1 MLAPHHVML
10 FSLAMFAVGVLG
22 VLLRRNAILI
32 LMSIE
37 LILNAANLNLVAFA
51 WARPDVAGQV
61 LAMFVIAVA
70 AGETA
75 VGLAILV
82 ALFRN
87 RASLDVTDI
96 NLLRW

>member
-10 FSLAMFAVGVLG
+10 LSLAMFTIGVLG
-22 VLLRRNAILI
+22 VLLRRNAIVI

-37 LILNAANLNLVAFA
+37 LILNAANLNIVGFA
-51 WARPDVAGQV
+51 WSRPDVAGQV

-75 VGLAILV
+75 IGLAILI

-87 RASLDVTDI
+87 RA
-96 NLLRW
+96 NLNVDEIHLLKW

>member
-1 MLAPHHVML
+1 MLAPQHVML
-10 FSLAMFAVGVLG
+10 FSLALFSVGVIG

-37 LILNAANLNLVAFA
+37 LMLNAANVNLVAFA

-75 VGLAILV
+75 VGLAILI

-87 RASLDVTDI
+87 RASLNVDDI
-96 NLLRW
+96 DLLKW